1 MTYRHALLL
10 AAGLGLGIGQPVRA
24 ELVVVVHARSEVD
37 ALSHDQII
45 NIFLGRYRQLP
56 SGITATPIDQPRE
69 HADKARFYRLLVNKD
84 LTEIDAY
91 WARLVFSGKTP
102 PPRQAD
108 SSRSVI
114 QWLTRDKGAIGY
126 MERAQT
132 DARVKVVFSFG
143 P

>member
-1 MTYRHALLL
+1 MVFRLTLLL
-10 AAGLGLGIGQPVRA
+10 AAVLGLGFGHPARA
-24 ELVVVVHARSEVD
+24 ELVVVVPARSEVE
-37 ALSHDQII
+37 ALSRDQVI

-102 PPRQAD
+102 PPRQAN
-108 SSRSVI
+108 SSKAVT
-114 QWLTRDKGAIGY
+114 QWLSQDKGAIGY
-126 MERAQT
+126 MERAQA